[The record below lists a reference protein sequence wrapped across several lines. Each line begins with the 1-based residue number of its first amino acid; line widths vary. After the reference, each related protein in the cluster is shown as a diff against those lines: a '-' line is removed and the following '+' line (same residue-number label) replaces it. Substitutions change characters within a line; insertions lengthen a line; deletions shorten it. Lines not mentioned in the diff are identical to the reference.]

1 MKNIIFILV
10 MLVISEMGYSQVR
23 RPVNPR
29 PRPTPVGPID
39 PFLPP
44 YAPSRCAVDFVAH
57 RIRVTKISNTRF
69 RYQAYVRNQGTATY
83 TTASNAS
90 GPRIYAYTFNA
101 LRPNSEMTFT
111 SLAPGETKLISG
123 EIDWPT
129 NNEFLPPVN
138 VVVSHHTEFDTQ
150 RDCNYSNNSSYISAD
165 QIKEIMNR
173 R

>member
-1 MKNIIFILV
+1 

-90 GPRIYAYTFNA
+90 GPGSMHILLMRYDLTV
-101 LRPNSEMTFT
+101 
-111 SLAPGETKLISG
+111 KCH
-123 EIDWPT
+123 
-129 NNEFLPPVN
+129 
-138 VVVSHHTEFDTQ
+138 SHHWLLGKP
-150 RDCNYSNNSSYISAD
+150 N
-165 QIKEIMNR
+165 
-173 R
+173 